1 MVVLAQPV
9 TLDNHISVI
18 PTYKPVPVLPF
29 QTIPVVDLT
38 DPKAKTR
45 IVKACE
51 EFGFFKVVN
60 HGVQHD
66 LMTRL
71 EKEAIGF
78 FALPQSLKNQAGPPG
93 PYGYGSKRI
102 GPNGDVGWIEYILLN
117 ANPQL
122 SCPKTSAVFR
132 QTPQIFR

>member
-1 MVVLAQPV
+1 MVLLSQPV
-9 TLDNHISVI
+9 ALDNHISAI
-18 PTYKPVPVLPF
+18 PTYKPVLTSQP
-29 QTIPVVDLT
+29 IPVVDLT
-38 DPKAKTR
+38 DPEAKTL

-60 HGVQHD
+60 HGVRPG

-71 EKEAIGF
+71 EQEAIDF
-78 FALPQSLKNQAGPPG
+78 FALPQTLKSQSGPPE

-122 SCPKTSAVFR
+122 SSPKTSTIFR
-132 QTPQIFR
+132 QTSQNFR